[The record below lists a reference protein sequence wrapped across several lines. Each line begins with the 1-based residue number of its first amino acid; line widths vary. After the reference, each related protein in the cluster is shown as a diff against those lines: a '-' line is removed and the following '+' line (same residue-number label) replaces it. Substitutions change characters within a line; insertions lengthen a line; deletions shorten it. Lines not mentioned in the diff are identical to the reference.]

1 MKSVGTRTTL
11 PRMAPH
17 HLPRRSHSAERVPP
31 PLLPP
36 LIHPSSEGTEAGTE
50 GGSSDGRSSSATS
63 DRPPPTTSIE
73 SSSVLTSP
81 PTERADRGFREVH
94 RGVLALDLCGNVVA
108 AAAAASNEKHA
119 HRVRMAAVHQQQIRD
134 ANNANAMV
142 GSAAPSA
149 AAAAATAMAAANN
162 PKPKLKPK
170 PKPEKTPPKLLPVS
184 GKLEHVREKVGEWSH
199 WGSLLTAHNSKSH
212 TVLACYASMP
222 EFIGFMDYLNLT
234 AQ

>member
-36 LIHPSSEGTEAGTE
+36 LIHPPSEGTEVGTEE

-63 DRPPPTTSIE
+63 DRPPPTTSME

-81 PTERADRGFREVH
+81 PTQRAERSFREVH

-108 AAAAASNEKHA
+108 AAAATASNEKTA
-119 HRVRMAAVHQQQIRD
+119 HRVRMITGHQRHSRD
-134 ANNANAMV
+134 SSNAH
-142 GSAAPSA
+142 A
-149 AAAAATAMAAANN
+149 AAHAAAAMAAAAHN

-184 GKLEHVREKVGEWSH
+184 GKLEHVREKVTRTGER
-199 WGSLLTAHNSKSH
+199 GDG
-212 TVLACYASMP
+212 
-222 EFIGFMDYLNLT
+222 E
-234 AQ
+234 

>member
-36 LIHPSSEGTEAGTE
+36 LVHPSSEGTEAGTE

-119 HRVRMAAVHQQQIRD
+119 HRVRMATGHPQQIRD
-134 ANNANAMV
+134 AGKAKVVA

-149 AAAAATAMAAANN
+149 AAAAAMAAANH

-170 PKPEKTPPKLLPVS
+170 PKPDKTPPKLLPVS
-184 GKLEHVREKVGEWSH
+184 GKLEHVREKVTNSAGEWSY
-199 WGSLLTAHNSKSH
+199 SVA
-212 TVLACYASMP
+212 
-222 EFIGFMDYLNLT
+222 
-234 AQ
+234 

>member
-119 HRVRMAAVHQQQIRD
+119 HRVRMAAGHPQQIRD
-134 ANNANAMV
+134 VGNASAMA

-149 AAAAATAMAAANN
+149 AAAAAMAAANHT
-162 PKPKLKPK
+162 KPKLKPK

-184 GKLEHVREKVGEWSH
+184 GKLEHVREKVTTSVGDWSDELLSSLTSQLTVVQQSRANY
-199 WGSLLTAHNSKSH
+199 GSTDS
-212 TVLACYASMP
+212 
-222 EFIGFMDYLNLT
+222 
-234 AQ
+234 